1 MSKSKAIFKEIAI
14 RMRKFARDSVTNG
27 RKLVI
32 KTINMRL
39 VKANV
44 CFFGKLVRFC
54 YSMTDGY
61 KLCYIEMA

>member
-1 MSKSKAIFKEIAI
+1 MSKSKAVYMEIAI

-32 KTINMRL
+32 KAIKMKL
-39 VKANV
+39 GKANV

-61 KLCYIEMA
+61 KLCYTEMA